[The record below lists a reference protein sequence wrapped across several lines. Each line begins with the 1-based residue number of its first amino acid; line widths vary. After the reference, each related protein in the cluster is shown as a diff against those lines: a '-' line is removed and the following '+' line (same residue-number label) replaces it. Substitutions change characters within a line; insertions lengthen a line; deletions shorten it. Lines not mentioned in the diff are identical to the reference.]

1 MTVQRSRRLWL
12 IVASQLVAIAI
23 GIPNAGAHAAYE
35 SSNPEDGAS
44 VSSPPSQVTADFT
57 EPVIDESYLQ
67 VIDPCGEQVDNGDS
81 FVTADRISVSMSA
94 DKAGTYTV
102 KFWVVSSVDGHNTAG
117 EFTFSSSGGDSC
129 VEEEPV
135 ERQDSSGSNGD
146 GDTRRSSASTGG
158 GGSGD
163 ESESTSGAAAA
174 SGNTRAR
181 ADKGRTSNTRNGAAK
196 SEGKG
201 ETARGKARRMT
212 DQAAADFGP
221 VELAQEPGP
230 FDGML
235 WGAFAVGLALAALIG
250 AAGGFV
256 YAGIMGYTSN
266 RS

>member
-1 MTVQRSRRLWL
+1 MTSSTLRRLWL
-12 IVASQLVAIAI
+12 ALTLQLIAMAVWA
-23 GIPNAGAHAAYE
+23 PNVGAHAAYE

-81 FVTADRISVSMSA
+81 FVTADRIAVSMSA
-94 DKAGTYTV
+94 DKAGTYTA

-117 EFTFSSSGGDSC
+117 EFTFSSSGGDGC
-129 VEEEPV
+129 VEEEAPV
-135 ERQDSSGSNGD
+135 EKDTSGNS
-146 GDTRRSSASTGG
+146 GG
-158 GGSGD
+158 GGSSKASTGD
-163 ESESTSGAAAA
+163 GGSRSGSDTNSGVTAA
-174 SGNTRAR
+174 SGNTKAQT
-181 ADKGRTSNTRNGAAK
+181 DKGRASTTRKEAAAK
-196 SEGKG
+196 SANREK
-201 ETARGKARRMT
+201 RGSAGSVD
-212 DQAAADFGP
+212 DQAVGDFGP

-235 WGAFAVGLALAALIG
+235 WGTFAVGLALAALIG